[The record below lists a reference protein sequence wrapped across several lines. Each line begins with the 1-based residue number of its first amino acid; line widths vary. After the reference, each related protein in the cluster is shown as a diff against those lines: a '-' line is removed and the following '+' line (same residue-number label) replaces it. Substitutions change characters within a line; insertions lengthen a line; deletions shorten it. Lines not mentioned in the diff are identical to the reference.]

1 MLLMKMESLIC
12 SWSVVSTKENCH
24 SGMHRQIKHLDSG
37 LKKKAMNFYAVREG
51 TNSIMKIKNYL

>member
-1 MLLMKMESLIC
+1 MR
-12 SWSVVSTKENCH
+12 
-24 SGMHRQIKHLDSG
+24 RQIKHLDSG